1 MCVCPS
7 VCLSERERVCVY
19 MVYVGSKIKTVQ
31 LEDRFCYQ
39 RLKICVWN
47 NKTETNRNK
56 SYNHTY
62 KSWLF
67 RSTHSNSEL
76 KCKKKHR
83 INGIQTNVPVHVCIQ
98 TYLYTFWET
107 HLFGWWGKL
116 KLLHHIS
123 HHAPHKYLKF
133 GVRVGKVHRHTMGK
147 NSGKT

>member
-1 MCVCPS
+1 MC
-7 VCLSERERVCVY
+7 
-19 MVYVGSKIKTVQ
+19 GTTKQKQ
-31 LEDRFCYQ
+31 
-39 RLKICVWN
+39 
-47 NKTETNRNK
+47 TEI
-56 SYNHTY
+56 NHTIIHINLGY
-62 KSWLF
+62 SGVH
-67 RSTHSNSEL
+67 TQTVNSNA
-76 KCKKKHR
+76 KKKHR

-147 NSGKT
+147 KWQNMNLFNKTQTKTIMVFNSIQASSIQFMVSCQ